1 MSHLA
6 SCASRLS
13 EGSARESVDAAIA
26 RKSGDG
32 DYAALNGDDVESSD
46 DASVLRRASVW
57 TTVVNGLAVMFGAQQ
72 LPYAVGQMGWA
83 KGLGALA
90 ASTVS
95 TYFSGRLIGTI
106 CVRKHA
112 NSYPEMGEAASG
124 SPAGGRS
131 WPRSGSATF

>member
-72 LPYAVGQMGWA
+72 LPYAVGQMG
-83 KGLGALA
+83 
-90 ASTVS
+90 
-95 TYFSGRLIGTI
+95 
-106 CVRKHA
+106 
-112 NSYPEMGEAASG
+112 
-124 SPAGGRS
+124 
-131 WPRSGSATF
+131 